1 MSVHR
6 DVADLLERYGAGT
19 VLEAIADGAESCSS
33 FYGSEACARSY
44 HVLAQTL
51 RLAAADVAVL
61 KSLMAAGSIE
71 TFDCDITLADGCEVF
86 ADICDEES

>member
-6 DVADLLERYGAGT
+6 GIADLLERYGAGP

-33 FYGSEACARSY
+33 FYGAEACARSY

-51 RLAAADVAVL
+51 RLAAADAAVL
-61 KSLMAAGSIE
+61 SIE
-71 TFDCDITLADGCEVF
+71 TQTSDITLAEGCEVF